1 MRFTLLFP
9 PLLTLF
15 CLFSTNTPMTNTPLS
30 HLSLDLLRRAVGI
43 REQMDALERELA
55 GIIGSP
61 AAPSV
66 RRGGRRTMSPA
77 ARAKIAAAQRRRWA
91 KQRRIS
97 AYSAAPAR
105 RGRRRM
111 SAAARARISAAAK
124 ARWARAKAAGR
135 NSL

>member
-1 MRFTLLFP
+1 MRFNPTFPTLDFIP
-9 PLLTLF
+9 VLLYEY
-15 CLFSTNTPMTNTPLS
+15 PMTNTSLS
-30 HLSLDLLRRAVGI
+30 HLSLDQLRRAVGI
-43 REQMDALERELA
+43 REQMDALERELS
-55 GIIGSP
+55 GIIGSS

-66 RRGGRRTMSPA
+66 RRGGRRTMSPE

-91 KQRRIS
+91 KQKRTS

-124 ARWARAKAAGR
+124 ARWARARAAGR

>member
-1 MRFTLLFP
+1 
-9 PLLTLF
+9 
-15 CLFSTNTPMTNTPLS
+15 MTNTSLS
-30 HLSLDLLRRAVGI
+30 HLSLDQLRRAVAI
-43 REQMDALERELA
+43 REQMDALERELG

-61 AAPSV
+61 VASAV

-77 ARAKIAAAQRRRWA
+77 ARARIAAAQRRRWA
-91 KQRRIS
+91 KQK
-97 AYSAAPAR
+97 AGAHSAAPAR

-111 SAAARARISAAAK
+111 SAAGRARISAAAK